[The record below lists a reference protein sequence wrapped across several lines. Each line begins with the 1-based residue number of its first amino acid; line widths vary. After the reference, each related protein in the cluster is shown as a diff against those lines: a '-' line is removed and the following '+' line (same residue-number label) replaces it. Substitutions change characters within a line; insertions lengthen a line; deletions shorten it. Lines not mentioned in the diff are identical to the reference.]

1 MAKAVARMSRGSP
14 EASGAFA
21 RIRRRLFEARR
32 GWREEIAARRATPHP
47 DPVFV
52 LGTQKSGTTAVAA
65 LLGLAAGQPV
75 SLDLVR
81 DLRRP
86 TAMLVVQGRLGFGRF
101 VRRHAVDFSRPI
113 VKEPNLTF
121 LLPWILRRWPRART
135 LFVVRNPLQTVRSV
149 LDRLGLPGDRDGLD
163 PAAEIPPGWRP
174 VLDSRWVGAAGD
186 DMLTQLGGRAR
197 IAAEIA
203 LATLRA
209 RPETTRVLTYEAFLG
224 DKAGAIRAVAAD
236 LGLPSDGEIE
246 PHLETPFQPA
256 GRGERDPHR
265 FFGAALPRLLSA
277 VRGPAWASLGI
288 AGFDAEATP

>member
-1 MAKAVARMSRGSP
+1 MSGGSP
-14 EASGAFA
+14 EATRGFS
-21 RIRRRLFEARR
+21 RIRRLLFEARR
-32 GWREEIAARRATPHP
+32 ECRDEIAARLATPHP
-47 DPVFV
+47 DPILV

-65 LLGLAAGQPV
+65 LLGLASRQAV

-86 TAMLVVQGRLGFGRF
+86 TAMLVAEGGLAFGRF

-121 LLPWILRRWPRART
+121 LLPWILQRWPRARM

-149 LDRLGLPGDRDGLD
+149 LDRLGLRGDRDTLD
-163 PAAEIPPGWRP
+163 PRAEIPPGWRP
-174 VLDSRWVGAAGD
+174 VLDSRWVGAEGD
-186 DMLTQLGGRAR
+186 GVLAQLGGRAR

-203 LATLRA
+203 LATLQA
-209 RPETTRVLTYEAFLG
+209 RPATTRVLTYEAFLR

-246 PHLETPFQPA
+246 SHLETPFQPV
-256 GRGERDPHR
+256 GRGERDPRR
-265 FFGAALPRLLSA
+265 FFGDALPGLMRS

-288 AGFDAEATP
+288 AGFEAEAVP